1 MLLRYSFRRTRYNAF
16 MESLMRLLTSLWLL
30 LLLSGCVSY
39 SGTSRP
45 PDKMIVVPPGSTV
58 YCSDGSAPPCR

>member
-1 MLLRYSFRRTRYNAF
+1 
-16 MESLMRLLTSLWLL
+16 MRSSTLL
-30 LLLSGCVSY
+30 LVLSLGLAACVSY

-45 PDKMIVVPPGSTV
+45 AQQTIIVPPGSKV